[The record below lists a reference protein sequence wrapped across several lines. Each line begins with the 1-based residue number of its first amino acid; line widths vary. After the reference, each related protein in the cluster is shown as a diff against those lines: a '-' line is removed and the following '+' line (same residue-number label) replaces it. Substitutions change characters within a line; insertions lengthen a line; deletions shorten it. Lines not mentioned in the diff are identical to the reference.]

1 MTGLVATIRAA
12 WEDKTYRKP
21 VAPRRMTRC
30 LCTECDEIEAYFGQL
45 SSPYDASD
53 DELPYQSAAL
63 SLFTPYHFHRFFPAF
78 MLAALRHRKGPLP
91 MTLLFHINKSDADMT
106 MEYSIS
112 RLRLFTQSQWDVIIE
127 FLKAV
132 RD

>member
-1 MTGLVATIRAA
+1 
-12 WEDKTYRKP
+12 
-21 VAPRRMTRC
+21 
-30 LCTECDEIEAYFGQL
+30 
-45 SSPYDASD
+45 
-53 DELPYQSAAL
+53 
-63 SLFTPYHFHRFFPAF
+63 
-78 MLAALRHRKGPLP
+78 

-132 RD
+132 RDWADDDESIWEALNECSTRALIQYAKNSAPTS